1 MAEKEIPSERSFLR
15 HGFDVFGDEGVVLE
29 YHHEFHL
36 KDQETGAD
44 DLAACHNKQTCNA
57 HDYAVNVDHQ
67 LAEIVP
73 SPRWRKSIFEL
84 WEEPLS
90 VSLEHRTVEFVS

>member
-1 MAEKEIPSERSFLR
+1 
-15 HGFDVFGDEGVVLE
+15 
-29 YHHEFHL
+29 
-36 KDQETGAD
+36 
-44 DLAACHNKQTCNA
+44 
-57 HDYAVNVDHQ
+57 VNVDHQ

-90 VSLEHRTVEFVS
+90 VSLEHGTVEFVP